1 MDPKTIQGKETEDEE
16 EEKDVKII
24 NRIQNEKRHFYKII
38 NGLLKKKIFR
48 EAVKKRNFPKSVTVK
63 KGNSIKN

>member
-1 MDPKTIQGKETEDEE
+1 MGPKTIQGKETEDEE

-38 NGLLKKKIFR
+38 NGLLKKKDF
-48 EAVKKRNFPKSVTVK
+48 
-63 KGNSIKN
+63 